1 MPSEATCMDLEIIML
16 NEMLEKGKYDSTY
29 IWSLK
34 YDTNELAYE
43 TNRLTDIEN
52 KLNLWFV
59 SKLNGKGRW
68 G

>member
-1 MPSEATCMDLEIIML
+1 MDLEIIML
-16 NEMLEKGKYDSTY
+16 NEMSEKGKYDSTY

-43 TNRLTDIEN
+43 MNRLTDIEN

-59 SKLNGKGRW
+59 F
-68 G
+68 

>member
-59 SKLNGKGRW
+59 F
-68 G
+68 

>member
-16 NEMLEKGKYDSTY
+16 NEMSEKGKYDSIY

-43 TNRLTDIEN
+43 MNRLTDIEN

-59 SKLNGKGRW
+59 F
-68 G
+68 

>member
-52 KLNLWFV
+52 KLNIWFV
-59 SKLNGKGRW
+59 F
-68 G
+68 